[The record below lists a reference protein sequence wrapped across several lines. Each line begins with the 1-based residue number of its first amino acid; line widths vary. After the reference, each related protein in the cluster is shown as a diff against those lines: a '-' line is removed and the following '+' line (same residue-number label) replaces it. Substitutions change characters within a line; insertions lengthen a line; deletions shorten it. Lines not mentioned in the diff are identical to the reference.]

1 MGPLGCS
8 ESQILVGLRWLAKI
22 TVISGHGHEIAR
34 GHIGGRV
41 RAAKMNADPA
51 CNLTVE
57 ATREADRAEGMEG
70 FVMDRLSPRQ
80 PSRNVST
87 GVTAGWR

>member
-8 ESQILVGLRWLAKI
+8 ESQILVGLRWLAKV

-41 RAAKMNADPA
+41 CAAKMDADRA
-51 CNLTVE
+51 RKLAVE
-57 ATREADRAEGMEG
+57 AARGADRAEA
-70 FVMDRLSPRQ
+70 P
-80 PSRNVST
+80 
-87 GVTAGWR
+87 AGPCVW